1 MSRLGYWL
9 PRLFVVFLLLLGGWG
24 TAVAKAQAFTSTANP
39 TYGQEVAF
47 QLTGQVSAEV
57 EQVKL
62 FINYAGSA
70 TPLSVEVQR
79 FAQDEAGQL
88 VADYDLNPALA
99 ELPPFAKVQ
108 FWWELKTADAE
119 TILVPEETF
128 TYRDDRFEWRTLSE
142 GDVTVYWT
150 GNDAELG
157 QLAWEIVVDSRQ
169 TLDNILPPTAVS
181 PLEVY
186 VYPATSDLRAGLRL
200 AGHDWHDGHTDPDL
214 GVLLVTAVNRL
225 TAAADL
231 RQSIPHEL
239 THLRLYQLAPTAAL
253 PTWYTEGIAL
263 LAEENGGGGDDLL
276 ETAVADDAALPL
288 LALCTNFPEEA
299 PESDL
304 ALAQSVSLLR
314 YIQAQFGDQALRQ
327 LGTAYLSGGG
337 CGAGLTQTM
346 ELSLAELNADWLR
359 VQAPQPAWLV
369 FLNQNGLWLLLL
381 LGSFSLLLLLI
392 RK

>member
-1 MSRLGYWL
+1 MSRLVYW
-9 PRLFVVFLLLLGGWG
+9 PSGLFIVFLLLLGGWG
-24 TAVAKAQAFTSTANP
+24 TAVAQAQSFTSTANP

-47 QLTGQVSAEV
+47 QLTGQVPADI
-57 EQVKL
+57 EQVEL

-70 TPLSVEVQR
+70 TPLSVDVQR

-88 VADYDLNPALA
+88 VADYDLNPTLA
-99 ELPPFAKVQ
+99 ELPPFAEVQ

-142 GDVTVYWT
+142 GDVTIYWT

-157 QLAWEIVVDSRQ
+157 ELAWEIVVDSRQ

-186 VYPATSDLRAGLRL
+186 IYPATSDLRAGLRL
-200 AGHDWHDGHTDPDL
+200 AGRDWHEGHTDPDL

-239 THLRLYQLAPTAAL
+239 THLRLHQLAPTATL
-253 PTWYTEGIAL
+253 PIWYGEGIAL
-263 LAEENGGGGDDLL
+263 LAEEDGGGGEDLL
-276 ETAVADDAALPL
+276 QTAVADDTALPL
-288 LALCTNFPEEA
+288 LVLCTNFPEEA

-304 ALAQSVSLLR
+304 ALVQSVSLLR
-314 YIQAQFGDQALRQ
+314 YIQSQFGDQALRQ
-327 LGTAYLSGGG
+327 LGTAYLSGAG
-337 CGAGLTQTM
+337 CEVGLTQTM

-359 VQAPQPAWLV
+359 ALAPQPAWLV

-381 LGSFSLLLLLI
+381 LGSFGLLLLLI